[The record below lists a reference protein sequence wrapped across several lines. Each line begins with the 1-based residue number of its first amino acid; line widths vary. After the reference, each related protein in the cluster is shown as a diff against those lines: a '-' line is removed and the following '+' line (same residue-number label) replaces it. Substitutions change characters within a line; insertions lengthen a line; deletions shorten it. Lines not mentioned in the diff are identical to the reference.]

1 MDKILFK
8 EYSEEQRL
16 QMLNDNCSKRLEDY
30 GYDKPLSADQVKQ
43 LKDKITSCV
52 KELRKVKA
60 EKKEI
65 MKGFAEQISKLD
77 KTIETASEEEEKRTT
92 YACET
97 CFEFF
102 FREERKIGIYNKDG
116 ILIDE
121 RDATLKELREPDD
134 MFRQVPPTRKTG
146 TNN

>member
-1 MDKILFK
+1 
-8 EYSEEQRL
+8 
-16 QMLNDNCSKRLEDY
+16 MLNDNCSKRLEDY